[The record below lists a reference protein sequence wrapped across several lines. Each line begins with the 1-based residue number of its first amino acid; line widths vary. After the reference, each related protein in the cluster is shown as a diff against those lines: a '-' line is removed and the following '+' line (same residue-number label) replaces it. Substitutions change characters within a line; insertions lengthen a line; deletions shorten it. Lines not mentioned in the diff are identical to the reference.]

1 MILPTSFN
9 LSRRCAFVRR
19 GLTVGL
25 GSLLIGSLGATGATA
40 QLSSSA
46 RERPPLTLQELLET
60 VNDRPVAPVT
70 EPSITEPSVTVPSR
84 PESPMPTEA
93 TTPAV
98 EQTTEQTEQA
108 EQTVRLRLSLSDRK
122 VYVYRGETLETSY
135 PVAIGRPGWET
146 PTGEYE
152 VYSQLVDPGWTNPL
166 DGSVMTPGPDNP
178 LGERWIAFWTDGVN
192 EIGFHGTPN
201 RDSVGQAASH
211 GCIRMYNED
220 VRELYEVVA
229 LGTPVVVEP

>member
-1 MILPTSFN
+1 M
-9 LSRRCAFVRR
+9 
-19 GLTVGL
+19 
-25 GSLLIGSLGATGATA
+25 LIGSLGATGAAA
-40 QLSSSA
+40 QLSSPA

-60 VNDRPVAPVT
+60 VNTRPVAPAA
-70 EPSITEPSVTVPSR
+70 EPSVIDPPASST
-84 PESPMPTEA
+84 PTEA

-98 EQTTEQTEQA
+98 EQPTDQA
-108 EQTVRLRLSLSDRK
+108 EQTVRLRLNLSDRK

-152 VYSQLVDPGWTNPL
+152 VYSQLVNPGWTNPL

-178 LGERWIAFWTDGVN
+178 LGDRWIAFWTDGTN

-229 LGTPVVVEP
+229 LGTPVIVEP